1 VINQFLAAGLV
12 DEIDVSVAPVI
23 MAGGERPFEELQRGA
38 LKLRQI
44 RAIDAPGVT
53 HIKYQVR

>member
-1 VINQFLAAGLV
+1 
-12 DEIDVSVAPVI
+12 
-23 MAGGERPFEELQRGA
+23 MAGRERLFEELQRGA

-53 HIKYQVR
+53 HIKYQVG